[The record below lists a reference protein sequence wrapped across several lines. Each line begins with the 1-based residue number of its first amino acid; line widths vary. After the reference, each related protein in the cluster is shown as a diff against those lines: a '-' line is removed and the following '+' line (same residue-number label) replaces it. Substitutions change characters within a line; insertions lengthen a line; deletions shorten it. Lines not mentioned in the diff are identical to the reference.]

1 MEEDMN
7 VAARVNGRHREDH
20 VAAATYS
27 ANPFQCERMKYV
39 TESPQQMLST
49 FFFCRRP
56 MNRVLFQFRIICR
69 CSLKRLFL
77 YISILFCR
85 KIFYLVSTWL
95 IQSLRLW
102 KMPSS
107 CRKMYEHFVQN
118 CPLSS
123 LLIRLFVIKHYSVRS
138 TKQSTSI
145 RDWMLQLQLP
155 SFSCV
160 CLRCL
165 ALNLYTFSGWP

>member
-20 VAAATYS
+20 DAAATYS

-69 CSLKRLFL
+69 CSLKRLYL

-123 LLIRLFVIKHYSVRS
+123 LSALCYQASLDSLNKTKHIHPWLDA
-138 TKQSTSI
+138 SI
-145 RDWMLQLQLP
+145 AITQL
-155 SFSCV
+155 
-160 CLRCL
+160 
-165 ALNLYTFSGWP
+165 